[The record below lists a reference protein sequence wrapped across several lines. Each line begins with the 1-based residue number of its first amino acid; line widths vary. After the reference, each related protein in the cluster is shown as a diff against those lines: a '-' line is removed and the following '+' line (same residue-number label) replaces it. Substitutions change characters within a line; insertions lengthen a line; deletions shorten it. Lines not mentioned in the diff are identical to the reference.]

1 MSVINHNE
9 KNQDNWHKALGD
21 NQIERPSASISGVT
35 LAGLIIVVSIFFGL
49 GTWAAMAPIAKA
61 VSAAAA
67 VKVRGDRKQ
76 IQHLEG
82 GIVAGLFVEEG
93 QAVEK
98 GDLLVSL
105 NPLQATATVSRFK
118 NRMDQALAKEARLE
132 AELNQEKSITY
143 KGDLLERL
151 SLDNTVQE
159 IVEAEEKQFKA
170 RKDSFDGTVSIL
182 EQRLQQLKNEIAG
195 LKIQMKSRYDQLS
208 IFRDE
213 LRDLRSLY
221 EKGYYRKSQ
230 ILALERAIVELEG
243 LAGGD
248 SALIARAMS
257 SMGET
262 ERQIINVRQRF
273 REDVVGQLSEV
284 KAQIADLEENVVV
297 ADDVL
302 GRTEILSPIGGIVQG
317 LSIHTIGGVVLPGS
331 LIMEIA
337 PRNDDLIVQANIL
350 PNDIDS
356 VEIGQKAEVR
366 LTSLSLRTTPAIF
379 GIVTAVSGDSIL
391 DPVTGVS
398 YFRSRVEIPREEIE
412 KLDDVKLTSGM
423 PAEVLIQT
431 GERTALDY
439 LLKPMTDA
447 LVRGMNEE

>member
-1 MSVINHNE
+1 MSSVNE
-9 KNQDNWHKALGD
+9 NETKKDNSHETLVENEIG
-21 NQIERPSASISGVT
+21 RPSASISGVT
-35 LAGLIIVVSIFFGL
+35 IVGLIVVVSIFFGL
-49 GTWAAMAPIAKA
+49 GIWAATAPLAKA
-61 VSAAAA
+61 VSAVAA

-76 IQHLEG
+76 VQHLEG
-82 GIVAGLFVEEG
+82 GIIAGLFVEEG
-93 QAVEK
+93 QAIEK
-98 GDLLVSL
+98 GELLITL

-132 AELNQEKSITY
+132 AELNQEKSIIY
-143 KGDLLERL
+143 KGELLERL
-151 SLDNTVQE
+151 SEDDTVQK

-170 RKDSFDGTVSIL
+170 RKDSFDGTVGIL
-182 EQRLQQLKNEIAG
+182 KQRLQQLKNEIAG
-195 LKIQMKSRYDQLS
+195 LEVQLKSRYDQLS

-213 LRDLRSLY
+213 LKDLRSLY
-221 EKGYYRKSQ
+221 EKGYYRRSQ
-230 ILALERAIVELEG
+230 ILAIERAIVELEG
-243 LAGGD
+243 FAGGD
-248 SALIARAMS
+248 TASIARAMS

-273 REDVVGQLSEV
+273 REDVVGQISEI

-297 ADDVL
+297 ANDVL
-302 GRTEILSPIGGIVQG
+302 ARTEILSPISGIVQG
-317 LSIHTIGGVVLPGS
+317 LSVHTIGGVVLPGN

-337 PRNDDLIVQANIL
+337 PRNDDLFVQANIL

-391 DPVTGVS
+391 DPVTGGT
-398 YFRSRVEIPREEIE
+398 YFRSRVEIPKNEME
-412 KLDDVKLTSGM
+412 KLDDVKLMSGM

-439 LLKPMTDA
+439 LLKPIADA